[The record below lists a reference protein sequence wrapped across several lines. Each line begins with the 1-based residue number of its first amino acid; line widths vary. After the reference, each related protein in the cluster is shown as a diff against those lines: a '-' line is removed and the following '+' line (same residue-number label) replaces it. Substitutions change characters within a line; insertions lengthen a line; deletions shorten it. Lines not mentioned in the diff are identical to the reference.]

1 MRNKLTLSTLMAAG
15 LAFGV
20 SSPVAAQRG
29 GHGGHRGGGSHGVG
43 SMPASRG
50 TSGGHNRG
58 GVRPATSLGPGAARN
73 PGQTFLHG
81 HRGVGWPSYYA
92 SGGGW
97 GVYDYADPFWGDFG
111 PYGYS
116 PYYYGYGGAPMLAD
130 DAGGVRLDVKPK
142 DADVYVDGGKAGV
155 VDDFDGIFQ
164 ALKLLPGVH
173 HIELQAPGYAPLEF
187 DVNIEP
193 GETLH
198 YRDAM
203 KKSEEPRPQ
212 A

>member
-1 MRNKLTLSTLMAAG
+1 MPNKLMMSTLIAAA

-20 SSPVAAQRG
+20 SSPAAAQRG
-29 GHGGHRGGGSHGVG
+29 GQGGGHRGGGSRSVG

-50 TSGGHNRG
+50 TGGGHNRG
-58 GVRPATSLGPGAARN
+58 GISRSIGPSAGRN
-73 PGQTFLHG
+73 PGSTFSHG

-92 SGGGW
+92 GGVGW
-97 GVYDYADPFWGDFG
+97 GVYDYADPLWGDFG
-111 PYGYS
+111 PYDYY
-116 PYYYGYGGAPMLAD
+116 PYNYGYGGAPMLATD
-130 DAGGVRLDVKPK
+130 TGGVRLEVSPK
-142 DADVYVDGGKAGV
+142 DADVYVDGVKAGV
-155 VDDFDGIFQ
+155 VDDFDGLFQ
-164 ALKLLPGVH
+164 ALKLPPGVH

-193 GETLH
+193 GQTLR

-203 KKSEEPRPQ
+203 KKSGEPGPQ